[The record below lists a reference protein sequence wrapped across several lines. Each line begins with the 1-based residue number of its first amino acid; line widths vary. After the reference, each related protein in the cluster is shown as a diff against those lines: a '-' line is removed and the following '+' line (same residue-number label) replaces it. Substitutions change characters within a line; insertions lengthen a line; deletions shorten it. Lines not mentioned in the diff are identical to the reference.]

1 MHKKNKAAF
10 TLVEVCFAVV
20 VTAVL
25 LGVFY
30 NIFYTQHS
38 QSYRLTRKN
47 EALTS
52 ALVAAEVIGKD
63 LRQVVSTPI
72 KRLANGAIQRVYG
85 DHTAPVK
92 VSNGGSSVSFYVP
105 RPPEK
110 DTDFDLTERTRD
122 CVTVVYATVPSPK
135 PGAFHIRRAIVEDP
149 AVLQAYADG
158 TGELPGKNISGV
170 LVRKVAFRLL
180 DPKAK
185 ATVYRS
191 PDSNYYLEAV
201 IVGTDATAKETQA
214 LPILVNLEYPSTQQM
229 TPNIQ
234 EIVAYKAQAPLVT
247 GPDPFKPSPEE
258 QKTIDTINQ
267 LTDQFVNGSIPANEY
282 EDKITDLINSHAGDT
297 DGPIIRSTGNIIP
310 HVDKL
315 EVVQTPNPGEP
326 VVLNSPNGTSVV
338 VNPPAAPSSTGSPSP
353 SSPPISTITPT
364 KGDWWVKGGSMHFS
378 NGQLVHSNT
387 FQGGGSGNMSQGDL
401 QNILDGWMND
411 QYNMY
416 GNAVN
421 GQRGNTN
428 VVDSFNNAQTAVEN
442 LSNRN

>member
-1 MHKKNKAAF
+1 MHNKKRAGF
-10 TLVEVCFAVV
+10 TLVEVIFAVIV
-20 VTAVL
+20 SAML

-30 NIFYTQHS
+30 NIFFTQHS
-38 QSYRLTRKN
+38 QAYRLTKKN
-47 EALTS
+47 EAMTS

-63 LRQVVSTPI
+63 LRQIVTTPI
-72 KRLANGAIQRVYG
+72 TKLTNGAIQRVYG

-92 VSNGGSSVSFYVP
+92 VSNSGSSVSFYVP
-105 RPPEK
+105 RPPES
-110 DTDFDLTERTRD
+110 DTAFDLSSRTRD
-122 CVTVVYATVPSPK
+122 CVTVVYATVPSKK
-135 PGAFHIRRAIVEDP
+135 PGAYHIRRSIVEDP
-149 AVLQAYADG
+149 SVMQAYADG
-158 TGELPGKNISGV
+158 TGDLPGKNISGV

-180 DPKAK
+180 DPKAT

-191 PDSNYYLEAV
+191 PDSNYYLEAI

-214 LPILVNLEYPSTQQM
+214 LPLLVNLEYPSTQQM

-234 EIVAYKAQAPLVT
+234 EVVAYRAEAPLVT
-247 GPDPFKPSPEE
+247 APDTFNPSPQE
-258 QKTIDTINQ
+258 QQTINQ
-267 LTDQFVNGSIPANEY
+267 INELTDQFVNGSIPASEY

-338 VNPPAAPSSTGSPSP
+338 VAPPASP
-353 SSPPISTITPT
+353 SSPGTPSSNTPPISTITPT
-364 KGDWWVKGGSMHFS
+364 QGDWWVRGGSMHFS

-401 QNILDGWMND
+401 QNVLDGWMND

-416 GNAVN
+416 GNNIN